1 MAVIAR
7 SVRVQARARV
17 HCTCKGVADL
27 TCMLDAEPS
36 AFGLIIVLLSS
47 SFERVA
53 SVRSARGLR
62 GVRLRAATGR
72 HAGWAGSAP
81 KRRAAAQN
89 GALAGW
95 ALASPGIRS
104 RVASVVAKIPTGSR
118 RSVYT

>member
-1 MAVIAR
+1 MAVSAL

-53 SVRSARGLR
+53 GVRSARGLR
-62 GVRLRAATGR
+62 GVRLRAATGQ

-81 KRRAAAQN
+81 ERRAAAQN

-95 ALASPGIRS
+95 ALASPAIRS
-104 RVASVVAKIPTGSR
+104 SPASV
-118 RSVYT
+118 YD

>member
-1 MAVIAR
+1 MAVSAR

-27 TCMLDAEPS
+27 TCMLDAELS
-36 AFGLIIVLLSS
+36 AFELIIVLLSS

-53 SVRSARGLR
+53 GVRSARGLR

-72 HAGWAGSAP
+72 HAGCAGSAQE
-81 KRRAAAQN
+81 RRAAAQN

-104 RVASVVAKIPTGSR
+104 SPASC
-118 RSVYT
+118 YD